1 MIRHLLLAAVLGL
14 SACAEPAPEMQV
26 DGEIITHA
34 VQHAQAQVDRG
45 RRGTETA
52 SVAELGKWAR

>member
-1 MIRHLLLAAVLGL
+1 MIRKLVLVAVLGL
-14 SACAEPAPEMQV
+14 AACAEPPPEMQV

-45 RRGTETA
+45 RRSIETA
-52 SVAELGKWAR
+52 SAEELGK